1 MDDVITLVSEIVS
14 GHDEYGNEIRTTQQR
29 TVFCRTFGVDRN
41 EYYSAATAG
50 LKPEITVRLSDYAD
64 YKGEKTAI
72 FHGNEYDIIRTYSG
86 DNLALNELE
95 IILQRKVS
103 NG

>member
-14 GHDEYGNEIRTTQQR
+14 SHDDYGNEIRTTQQR
-29 TVFCRTFGVDRN
+29 DVFCRTFGVDRN
-41 EYYSAATAG
+41 EFYSAATAG
-50 LKPEITVRLSDYAD
+50 LKPEVTVRLSDYAD
-64 YKGEKTAI
+64 YQGEKTAI

-95 IILQRKVS
+95 IVLQRKIS

>member
-1 MDDVITLVSEIVS
+1 MDDVITLVSEIVT
-14 GHDEYGNEIRTTQQR
+14 GHDDYGNEIRTKESR
-29 TVFCRTFGVDRN
+29 TVFCRTYGVDRS
-41 EYYSAATAG
+41 EFYSASTAG

-72 FHGNEYDIIRTYSG
+72 FHYVEYDIIRTYSG
-86 DNLALNELE
+86 DNLALNEVEL
-95 IILQRKVS
+95 ILQRKIS